1 MYQIK
6 EEKKALREEYYK
18 KRSEMDPGRKSAL
31 DKKIVERFKALA
43 TYRYAHTLLL
53 YYPVKGE
60 IDITPL
66 ISDALSQ
73 GKRVAMPRCESSGS
87 IMHFHYIN
95 SIDDLKEGRFGIL
108 EPSEDAELFTMD
120 NPGGPCAVV
129 IPALSYDRGGYR
141 LGYGKGFYDRY
152 FGHAGISTVGL
163 VYADFLTERLPHGR
177 FDIAVDI
184 VVTEKEVRVI
194 GK

>member
-6 EEKKALREEYYK
+6 EEKKTLREEYSK
-18 KRSEMDPGRKSAL
+18 RRSEMDAEKKNVL

-43 TYRYAHTLLL
+43 TYRYARTLLM

-60 IDITPL
+60 IDITSL
-66 ISDALSQ
+66 IVDALRQ
-73 GKRVAMPRCESSGS
+73 GKRVAMPRCESNGS

-95 SIDDLKEGRFGIL
+95 SLDDLKVGRFGIL
-108 EPSEDAELFTMD
+108 EPSEDAELFI
-120 NPGGPCAVV
+120 NNGLCAPCAVI
-129 IPALSYDRGGYR
+129 IPALSYDKLGYR

-152 FGHAGISTVGL
+152 FGRAGISTVGL
-163 VYADFLTERLPHGR
+163 VYSEFLTERLPHGR

-184 VVTEKEVRVI
+184 IVTEKEVRVI